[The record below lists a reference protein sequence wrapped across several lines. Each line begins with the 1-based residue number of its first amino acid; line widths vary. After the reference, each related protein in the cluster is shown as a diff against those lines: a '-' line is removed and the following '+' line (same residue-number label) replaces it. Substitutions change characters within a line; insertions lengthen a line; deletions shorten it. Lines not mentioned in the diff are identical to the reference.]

1 MKHLFYCLFLM
12 LLCVGCKGEDDPI
25 TEEKHDSLSATTR
38 MGGSIDLTLSGS
50 TVLISWTRSFGYNV
64 GISVEVF
71 IEANGIKTVVGTY
84 SSDED
89 SGSGSFSVSSGIP
102 NLNYIPNSVS
112 LKARVRDLPR
122 YGLSRESVIVS
133 VHNTNSSDPNN
144 PEAIVCNHPSISGT
158 QSLTIMVDKNLGY
171 IDFYRGKD
179 GTGLFAFKFSIGTRI
194 GYDPVTH
201 DPLFS
206 GEKSVQIAR
215 FYPWATPGT
224 DPLLHFYLSNMEKF
238 VGDPNA
244 IASLEVR
251 IYDISCQKLAPAN
264 DFPQCTNYYKYE
276 FSNVPLGYI
285 NQYQSVTMN
294 AVKETRPR
302 SGSY

>member
-50 TVLISWTRSFGYNV
+50 TVLISWTRPFGYNV

-158 QSLTIMVDKNLGY
+158 QSLTIMVDNKLGY

-179 GTGLFAFKFSIGTRI
+179 GTGLFVFKFSIGARI

-201 DPLFS
+201 EPLFS
-206 GEKSVQIAR
+206 GEKSVQTER
-215 FYPWATPGT
+215 FYPWSTPGT

-238 VGDPNA
+238 VGNPNA

-251 IYDISCQKLAPAN
+251 IYDISCQKLAPVN

>member
-1 MKHLFYCLFLM
+1 M
-12 LLCVGCKGEDDPI
+12 LLCVGCKGEDDLI

-50 TVLISWTRSFGYNV
+50 TVIISWMRPFGYNV

-84 SSDED
+84 SSAED
-89 SGSGSFSVSSGIP
+89 SGRGSFSVSSGIP
-102 NLNYIPNSVS
+102 NLNYIPNTVS

-122 YGLSRESVIVS
+122 YGPSRESVTVS
-133 VHNTNSSDPNN
+133 VHNTNSPDPNN
-144 PEAIVCNHPSISGT
+144 PEAIVCNHSSISGT
-158 QSLTIMVDKNLGY
+158 QSLTIMVDNNLGY

-179 GTGLFAFKFSIGTRI
+179 GTGLFVFKFSVGTRI

-206 GEKSVQIAR
+206 GEKSVQTER
-215 FYPWATPGT
+215 FYPWSTPGYN
-224 DPLLHFYLSNMEKF
+224 PLLHFYLSNMEKF

-244 IASLEVR
+244 VVSLEVR
-251 IYDISCQKLAPAN
+251 IYDISCQKLAPVN
-264 DFPQCTNYYKYE
+264 DFPQCTNYY
-276 FSNVPLGYI
+276 
-285 NQYQSVTMN
+285 T
-294 AVKETRPR
+294 
-302 SGSY
+302 

>member
-1 MKHLFYCLFLM
+1 M
-12 LLCVGCKGEDDPI
+12 LLCVGCKGEDDLI
-25 TEEKHDSLSATTR
+25 TEEKNDSSSAMTR

-50 TVLISWTRSFGYNV
+50 TVLISWTRPFGYNV

-71 IEANGIKTVVGTY
+71 IETTGTVIGSY
-84 SSDED
+84 SSDKD
-89 SGSGSFSVSSGIP
+89 SGSGSFSVNGGSP
-102 NLNYIPNSVS
+102 YIPGSVS

-122 YGLSRESVIVS
+122 YGLSRELATVS

-144 PEAIVCNHPSISGT
+144 PEAIVCNHSSISGT
-158 QSLTIMVDKNLGY
+158 QSLTIMVDNNLGY

-179 GTGLFAFKFSIGTRI
+179 GPGLFVFKFSVGTRI

-206 GEKSVQIAR
+206 GEKSVQTER
-215 FYPWATPGT
+215 FYPWSTPGT
-224 DPLLHFYLSNMEKF
+224 TPLLHFYLSNMEKF

-251 IYDISCQKLAPAN
+251 IYDISCRKLAPVN

>member
-1 MKHLFYCLFLM
+1 M
-12 LLCVGCKGEDDPI
+12 
-25 TEEKHDSLSATTR
+25 
-38 MGGSIDLTLSGS
+38 
-50 TVLISWTRSFGYNV
+50 
-64 GISVEVF
+64 
-71 IEANGIKTVVGTY
+71 VGTY